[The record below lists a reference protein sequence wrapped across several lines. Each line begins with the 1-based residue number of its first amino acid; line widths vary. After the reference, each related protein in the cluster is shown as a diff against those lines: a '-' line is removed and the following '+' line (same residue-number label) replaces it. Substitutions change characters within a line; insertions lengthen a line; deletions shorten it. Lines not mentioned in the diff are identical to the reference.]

1 MKRADVQPRPP
12 GHGHGNP
19 SQLRFG
25 FRKEAGKI
33 VAHLGEQ
40 QVIGAVKDLKA
51 EGMTL
56 RQIAQRMM
64 ALRIPSKNGKIKW
77 HPMMIKRILDSFKN
91 EIESKA

>member
-1 MKRADVQPRPP
+1 M
-12 GHGHGNP
+12 
-19 SQLRFG
+19 
-25 FRKEAGKI
+25 
-33 VAHLGEQ
+33 AHLGEQ